1 MGLLA
6 FVYRTPD
13 GVDCTNN
20 GLSHQYDRMTIVN
33 VDGPFE
39 PSETAP
45 ACWLVKG
52 NNQGTVRIVVEDP
65 HMAKRRHFMMGG
77 NYLSTSD
84 SRLSQAVE
92 EITGEMWYGAIAIH
106 DRHEG

>member
-20 GLSHQYDRMTIVN
+20 GLSYQHERMVIMN

-39 PSETAP
+39 PTDDAP
-45 ACWLVKG
+45 ACWLDEG
-52 NNQGTVRIVVEDP
+52 YNRGTVRIVVEDP
-65 HMAKRRHFMMGG
+65 RMAKRRHFMMGG

-92 EITGEMWYGAIAIH
+92 EITGESWYGAIAIH